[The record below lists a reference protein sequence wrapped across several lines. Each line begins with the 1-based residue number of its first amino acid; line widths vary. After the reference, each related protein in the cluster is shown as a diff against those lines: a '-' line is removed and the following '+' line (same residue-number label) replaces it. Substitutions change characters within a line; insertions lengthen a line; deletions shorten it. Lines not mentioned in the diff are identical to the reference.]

1 MNPASKGSGSD
12 KIHTLT
18 KLLLVSLLL
27 SASPGAIAKN
37 INSKSNNGTPIVS
50 PLQALVPS
58 IDKATPTD
66 LTKLKLEGTVN
77 DSYNPEL
84 IAIPKSDSVSA
95 YEAGRK
101 LYSKGDYARAMTAFE
116 IAAASA
122 RRFGVEDSRYKA
134 AKAAMASTAT
144 KLTLRKILGYDTD
157 NKNQNAL
164 TGKVTS
170 VYPPSTAWLGGLL
183 KDDQIL
189 SAVQDKT
196 NNRIQL
202 IVQRSGKLYSLNLG
216 LRSRSGAGLG
226 KDKVPALAGKINHP
240 ELLGRAEKQLGLYDC
255 VLMLDCSGSMG
266 DRIISSNDRQGVEL
280 TRWGWCRKEML
291 GFYQRGQGYFP
302 EGITLV
308 PFANKFA
315 IVNEARTAAIQ
326 NLFNQLSPVG
336 GTNMA
341 LPLSFLFDDYFA
353 RKARN
358 QGKINPLVIAI
369 LSDGEGNAHILRQLI
384 IKTTQRMQY
393 PKEILITFLA
403 VDASDEGRPVIEA
416 LDNNLV
422 QAGARYDIVDSRT
435 FEELKRY
442 GLLKMV
448 VAALLEQQVEK
459 D

>member
-1 MNPASKGSGSD
+1 M
-12 KIHTLT
+12 
-18 KLLLVSLLL
+18 LVGLLL
-27 SASPGAIAKN
+27 SVSPGASAKN
-37 INSKSNNGTPIVS
+37 INSKSTNRTKKVP

-66 LTKLKLEGTVN
+66 LTRLKLEGTVN

-101 LYSKGDYARAMTAFE
+101 LYSKGDYARALTAFE
-116 IAAASA
+116 IATASA

-134 AKAAMASTAT
+134 ARAAMASTAT

-157 NKNQNAL
+157 NKNPNAL

-189 SAVQDKT
+189 SAIQNKDKSS
-196 NNRIQL
+196 IQL
-202 IVQRSGKLYSLNLG
+202 TVERRGKRYALKLG

-226 KDKVPALAGKINHP
+226 EDKAPGAALTGKINHP

-266 DRIISSNDRQGVEL
+266 DRIISSKDRQGVEL

-315 IVNEARTAAIQ
+315 IINEARSDAIQ

-341 LPLSFLFDDYFA
+341 QPLNFLFDDYFA

-358 QGKINPLVIAI
+358 QGRIKPLVIAI

-403 VDASDEGRPVIEA
+403 VDATDEGRPVIEA

-435 FEELKRY
+435 FEELKQY

>member
-1 MNPASKGSGSD
+1 M
-12 KIHTLT
+12 
-18 KLLLVSLLL
+18 LLLIGLLL
-27 SASPGAIAKN
+27 GASPQANAK
-37 INSKSNNGTPIVS
+37 NSKSSSQNKKVP

-66 LTKLKLEGTVN
+66 LSKLKLEGAVH

-101 LYSKGDYARAMTAFE
+101 LYNKGDYARAMTAFE
-116 IAAASA
+116 IAAATA
-122 RRFGVEDSRYKA
+122 RRYGVEDSRYKT
-134 AKAAMASTAT
+134 AKAAMVSTAT

-157 NKNQNAL
+157 NKNPKAL
-164 TGKVTS
+164 TGKVTT

-196 NNRIQL
+196 KNRIQL
-202 IVQRSGKLYSLNLG
+202 IVQRSGKRYSLNLG
-216 LRSRSGAGLG
+216 LKSRSGAGLD
-226 KDKVPALAGKINHP
+226 KDKTPGPTLTGKINYP
-240 ELLGRAEKQLGLYDC
+240 ELLVRAEKQIGLYDC

-280 TRWGWCRKEML
+280 TRFDWCRKEML
-291 GFYQRGQGYFP
+291 GFYQSGQGYFP

-315 IVNEARTAAIQ
+315 IVNQARTAAIQ

-341 LPLSFLFDDYFA
+341 HPLSFLIDDYFA

-358 QGKINPLVIAI
+358 GGRIKPLVIAI

-403 VDASDEGRPVIEA
+403 VDATDEGRPVIEA

-448 VAALLEQQVEK
+448 VAALLEQQVER

>member
-1 MNPASKGSGSD
+1 M
-12 KIHTLT
+12 
-18 KLLLVSLLL
+18 LLLLGLPLTVL
-27 SASPGAIAKN
+27 PGAMAKN
-37 INSKSNNGTPIVS
+37 SNNNKTNKSKPVPS
-50 PLQALVPS
+50 LQALVPS
-58 IDKATPTD
+58 IDKATPSD
-66 LTKLKLEGTVN
+66 LAKLKLQGTVH

-84 IAIPKSDSVSA
+84 IAIPRSDSVSA

-101 LYSKGDYARAMTAFE
+101 LYDKGDYARALTAFE
-116 IAAASA
+116 IAAATA
-122 RRFGVEDSRYKA
+122 KRYGAEDSRYKA

-157 NKNQNAL
+157 NKNPKAL
-164 TGKVTS
+164 TGKVIS
-170 VYPPSTAWLGGLL
+170 VYPPSTAWLGGLM

-189 SAVQDKT
+189 SAVQDKAKSS
-196 NNRIQL
+196 IQL
-202 IVQRSGKLYSLNLG
+202 TVERRGKRYALNLG

-226 KDKVPALAGKINHP
+226 ENKTPGPALPGKINHP

-266 DRIISSNDRQGVEL
+266 DRIISSRDRQGIEL

-315 IVNEARTAAIQ
+315 IINEARTDAIQ

-341 LPLSFLFDDYFA
+341 QPLNFLFDDYFA

-358 QGKINPLVIAI
+358 RGRIKPLVIAI

-435 FEELKRY
+435 FEELKQY